1 MTGSVLFT
9 TSWDDGNALDRRVAG
24 LLEQL
29 GLTGTFYAS
38 TGDGGARSIRDED
51 LARIG
56 RVHEL
61 GNHGRTHTSFL
72 ALSAEQIESE
82 IEWGRQELSRFG
94 RVAAVVAP
102 PKGKVDDRVRGTVR
116 ALGWRIRSAPVIG
129 TRAHHAG
136 TIEPSFQFFPF
147 RWNELLR
154 NAVRRR
160 LVPATPLVLAWALG
174 GRSRDRSMRLL
185 RTAARHLPCVH
196 VWGHAAD
203 VERFGMWDALGEMLA
218 AAAAMRLVPVTNGEL
233 AGALRPGG

>member
-1 MTGSVLFT
+1 MP
-9 TSWDDGNALDRRVAG
+9 AG
-24 LLEQL
+24 VTQYKSATNLVWVV
-29 GLTGTFYAS
+29 GRTYTTGTPEDYAKAHAFQDKLS
-38 TGDGGARSIRDED
+38 
-51 LARIG
+51 L
-56 RVHEL
+56 VP
-61 GNHGRTHTSFL
+61 
-72 ALSAEQIESE
+72 LSAY
-82 IEWGRQELSRFG
+82 GKDY
-94 RVAAVVAP
+94 AP

-160 LVPATPLVLAWALG
+160 LVPATPLVLAWAQG